1 MNSAYLYL
9 QLYRLF
15 DGITPVPADCG
26 ALCDKAC
33 CCGDDSGM
41 YLFPGE
47 ASVYSL
53 LAPDWIRIEDSDF
66 TYSFNGTEKRVK
78 IAFCNGSCDR
88 YQRPLACRIFPLTP
102 YLDNGRLRVIT
113 DPRSKSVCPLGKA
126 LHLEDYDRSFVKNVK
141 SAFVLLSKNAEFRE
155 FLKEY
160 SRYLEDF
167 MKFFPGE

>member
-15 DGITPVPADCG
+15 DSITPVRADCG
-26 ALCDKAC
+26 GLCDKAC

-47 ASVYSL
+47 ASVYRM
-53 LAPDWIRIEDSDF
+53 LAPEWIRIEDTDF
-66 TYSFNGTEKRVK
+66 TYTYKGAEKNLK

-102 YLDNGRLRVIT
+102 YLDGDKLRVIT
-113 DPRSKSVCPLGKA
+113 DPRSKAVCPIGRSFGID
-126 LHLEDYDRSFVKNVK
+126 DYDRSFVRNVYT
-141 SAFVLLSKNAEFRE
+141 AFVILSKNREFRA
-155 FLKEY
+155 FLTEY
-160 SRYLEDF
+160 SRYLDDYL
-167 MKFFPGE
+167 KFFPKG